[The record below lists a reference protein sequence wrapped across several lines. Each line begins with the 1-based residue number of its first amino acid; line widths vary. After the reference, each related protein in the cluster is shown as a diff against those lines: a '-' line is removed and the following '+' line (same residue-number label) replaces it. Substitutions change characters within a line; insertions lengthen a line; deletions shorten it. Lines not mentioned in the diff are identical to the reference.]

1 MGSVPS
7 VAWAFFP
14 LDEELGLL
22 PGCLTPH
29 AHECLV
35 RLGSWIPF
43 GKSAQMLEQIL
54 QIKVSPATSRRYTEA
69 AGAAYEVV
77 QSDEVDRIERTVPPA
92 PSGAAKQMFSVD
104 GAMVPLV
111 KGEWAEVKTL
121 VVGEVS
127 SEVQTDGSQIVQT
140 QRLSYFSRLTDADS
154 FNRLALVETQRRG
167 LENAQQVAAVVDGAE
182 WIQGFIDTH
191 RPDAV
196 RILDFPHAAQR
207 IGQINQLIFDED
219 EGQWLNDQLHTLKHE
234 GPSEV
239 LAELARLQQDY
250 PDQPLI
256 SENLAYLEKRQ
267 AQMHYPT
274 YQTQGWP
281 IGSGSVESANKL
293 VVEARLKGAGM
304 HWSRPQVNPMLAL
317 RNIVCSDRWSEAWPQ
332 IAQRL
337 RYQSSQHRRQQQKQR
352 RPQLQPRPLLD
363 DLPVAPISTE
373 PIPPPS
379 PPAKPYRPPADHPW
393 RRFRIGRAR
402 FSSSH
407 QKN

>member
-1 MGSVPS
+1 M
-7 VAWAFFP
+7 
-14 LDEELGLL
+14 
-22 PGCLTPH
+22 
-29 AHECLV
+29 
-35 RLGSWIPF
+35 PF
-43 GKSAQMLEQIL
+43 GKSAQMLDQIL
-54 QIKVSPATSRRYTEA
+54 QIKVSTATSRRYTEA
-69 AGAAYEVV
+69 AGAAYEAV

-127 SEVQTDGSQIVQT
+127 SAVQTDGSQIVQT
-140 QRLSYFSRLTDADS
+140 QQLSYFSRLTDADS

-207 IGQINQLIFDED
+207 VGQINQLIFDED
-219 EGQWLNDQLHTLKHE
+219 QGQWLGDQLHTLKHE
-234 GPSEV
+234 GPKDV
-239 LAELARLQQDY
+239 LAELGRLQQDY

-256 SENLAYLEKRQ
+256 AENLLYLQKRQ
-267 AQMHYPT
+267 SQMQYPT
-274 YQTQGWP
+274 YQAQGWP

-332 IAQRL
+332 IADRL
-337 RYQSSQHRRQQQKQR
+337 RFQTTQHRRQQQKQR

-363 DLPVAPISTE
+363 DLPLAPFPTE
-373 PIPPPS
+373 PSPPPS
-379 PPAKPYRPPADHPW
+379 PPTKPYRPPPNHPW
-393 RRFRIGRAR
+393 RRSPIGRAR
-402 FSSSH
+402 FRSSH